1 MQMAEFRNHVLS
13 ILTRD
18 EIALLSPL
26 RLIELH
32 TGDYLLHAGDRVE
45 QVVFPE
51 SGVVSL
57 ITGIGGG
64 SAIEIAMI
72 GREGLVGSSVIAG
85 NGGATTDLLVQV
97 SGNGYTVPRS
107 RFLHAVAQSSRLS
120 TCRWSMLLCLHR
132 RNNRPRAMPRIPRK
146 RAYAGGCWNCMT
158 APTRRWCR

>member
-32 TGDYLLHAGDRVE
+32 AGDYLLHAGDRVE

-64 SAIEIAMI
+64 GAIEIAMI

-85 NGGATTDLLVQV
+85 
-97 SGNGYTVPRS
+97 PE
-107 RFLHAVAQSSRLS
+107 
-120 TCRWSMLLCLHR
+120 
-132 RNNRPRAMPRIPRK
+132 PP
-146 RAYAGGCWNCMT
+146 
-158 APTRRWCR
+158 PTFWCRYPATAIQFRAVDFYMRSLKARG

>member
-26 RLIELH
+26 RPIELH
-32 TGDYLLHAGDRVE
+32 AGDYLLHTGDRVE

-85 NGGATTDLLVQV
+85 HGGATTDLLVQFRAV
-97 SGNGYTVPRS
+97 DFYMRS
-107 RFLHAVAQSSRLS
+107 LKAR
-120 TCRWSMLLCLHR
+120 
-132 RNNRPRAMPRIPRK
+132 
-146 RAYAGGCWNCMT
+146 G
-158 APTRRWCR
+158 

>member
-1 MQMAEFRNHVLS
+1 MQMAEFKNHVLS

-26 RLIELH
+26 RPIELH
-32 TGDYLLHAGDRVE
+32 AGDYLLHAGDRVE

-72 GREGLVGSSVIAG
+72 GREGSLGSSVVAG

-97 SGNGYTVPRS
+97 LSGRS
-107 RFLHAVAQSSRLS
+107 VREGLRPSESSKNS
-120 TCRWSMLLCLHR
+120 KANS
-132 RNNRPRAMPRIPRK
+132 RNQ
-146 RAYAGGCWNCMT
+146 C
-158 APTRRWCR
+158 